1 MLHNLRSLLFLSCI
15 VGFLMKT
22 VKYNFDDDTCE
33 IQSFV
38 INTEK
43 DIEQLSQFAEY
54 SSINF
59 KWPTMSTMSS
69 ILFAK
74 LAALN
79 DLKIDRGK
87 VLTVEIVPQLEHLQ
101 LDSCQT
107 IDLIVNPAQ
116 EYKLKSLIVWKTPLA
131 ELPKNITYLKQLN
144 QLDLSDNQI
153 EFINLDKLSGL
164 LKLRSLH
171 LNSNKIKRLIH
182 SSQATINLP
191 SLELIYLHENQL
203 TNLSFE
209 NWNAT
214 SVRHLHLHRNR
225 IPMAVS
231 VLSAFPVLRD
241 VRIHDNPLFCVWKNF
256 LVEELLAR
264 NVKIYKEDELKCLN
278 TGEIDAKLE
287 IFSYKMWRKSDELW
301 RKLAYL
307 HDDLKQSYKNA
318 NYQIVEEIRK
328 LNYTISASIHVFNNK
343 FNENEK
349 QFLKLE
355 ANVTQLFHKNHDLTE
370 YFYQFALEH
379 IDDHLISVETQIKQ
393 EDKGLNWQQQQSQL
407 NQIEQNLQ
415 KIEAKQ
421 NALIENLRK
430 ISLLSVLM
438 SNVSKEN

>member
-1 MLHNLRSLLFLSCI
+1 
-15 VGFLMKT
+15 MKT
-22 VKYNFDDDTCE
+22 VKYNFDDDTWE

-38 INTEK
+38 INTER

-69 ILFAK
+69 KMFAK
-74 LAALN
+74 LPALN

-87 VLTVEIVPQLEHLQ
+87 VPTVEIVPQLEHLQ

-107 IDLIVNPAQ
+107 INIIINSAQ
-116 EYKLKSLIVWKTPLA
+116 EFKLKSLIVWKTSLA
-131 ELPKNITYLKQLN
+131 KLPQSITSLKQLT

-153 EFINLDKLSGL
+153 EFINLDEFSGL
-164 LKLRSLH
+164 LMLRSLH
-171 LNSNKIKRLIH
+171 LNSNKIKKLSH
-182 SSQATINLP
+182 SPQATINLP
-191 SLELIYLHENQL
+191 SLELFYLHENQL

-214 SVRHLHLHRNR
+214 AVRHLHLHRNR

-241 VRIHDNPLFCVWKNF
+241 VRIHGNPLNCVWRDF
-256 LVEELLAR
+256 LVEELLVR
-264 NVKIYKEDELKCLN
+264 NVKIYKEDESKCLDI
-278 TGEIDAKLE
+278 GEIDAKLE
-287 IFSYKMWRKSDELW
+287 IFSYKMWRKHDELNDI
-301 RKLAYL
+301 KKS
-307 HDDLKQSYKNA
+307 HQTTNH
-318 NYQIVEEIRK
+318 QIIEEIRK
-328 LNYTISASIHVFNNK
+328 FNSTISATVQMFKNK

-349 QFLKLE
+349 QFKTLE
-355 ANVTQLFHKNHDLTE
+355 ANITQLCHKNDDLTE
-370 YFYQFALEH
+370 SFYQFALEH
-379 IDDHLISVETQIKQ
+379 IDDNQIADETQ
-393 EDKGLNWQQQQSQL
+393 EDKVDIGLNWQQQQSQL
-407 NQIEQNLQ
+407 NQIEQSLQ

-438 SNVSKEN
+438 SNVSEEN